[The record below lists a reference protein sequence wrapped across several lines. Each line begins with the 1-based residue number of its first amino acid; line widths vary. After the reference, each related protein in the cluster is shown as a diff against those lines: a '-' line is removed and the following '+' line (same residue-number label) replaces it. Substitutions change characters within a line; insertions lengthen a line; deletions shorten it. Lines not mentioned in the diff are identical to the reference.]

1 MTERPPPPEAAGK
14 KRGPSKVL
22 VPVVLIVGALLGFA
36 LSAYVPLPYE
46 AGPFG
51 FQFYFQLRNLMVVHT
66 ILSTVSIALLVT
78 IVAVYAQIYAQTKAR
93 FSLGIL
99 VVMFALLF
107 QSVFQY
113 PLLLGYVGTFSE
125 VFGPYFSAADIFTV
139 VAYTI
144 LLYLSLE

>member
-1 MTERPPPPEAAGK
+1 MSEQPAPPARK
-14 KRGPSKVL
+14 SGPSKVL
-22 VPVVLIVGALLGFA
+22 VPIVLAVGALVGLA

-46 AGPFG
+46 PTPFG
-51 FQFYFQLRNLMVVHT
+51 FQFYFQLRNLLVIHT
-66 ILSTVSIALLVT
+66 ILSTVSIALLVA
-78 IVAVYAQIYAQTKAR
+78 IVAVYVRIYAQTKAR

-107 QSVFQY
+107 QSFFQY

-125 VFGPYFSAADIFTV
+125 VFGPYFSAADVFTV
-139 VAYTI
+139 VAYTV